1 MTEKLKRK
9 LGHNNLF
16 WRSNKLGDI
25 DIAWR
30 ESEMCG
36 HIWRTG
42 FECHE
47 LKSVVFEDVPEAL
60 EKWHSSGIKFT
71 YIQVVVD

>member
-30 ESEMCG
+30 ESEMCVCVLCEIFSPNKG
-36 HIWRTG
+36 AAQLYLLFWNAKIVK
-42 FECHE
+42 E
-47 LKSVVFEDVPEAL
+47 SV
-60 EKWHSSGIKFT
+60 I
-71 YIQVVVD
+71 